1 MLNTMEAVPASLPQA
16 QEKPQLA
23 SHDSGAECSLV
34 HWLELR
40 VLVDREYMPPAFEY
54 GLEWEEAT
62 EEFAL
67 SAES

>member
-1 MLNTMEAVPASLPQA
+1 MLNAMEAAPASLSQVPD
-16 QEKPQLA
+16 KPILI
-23 SHDSGAECSLV
+23 SYDSSAECSLA
-34 HWLELR
+34 HWLELHL
-40 VLVDREYMPPAFEY
+40 LVDQENVPPDFEY